1 MKKLVSMMLMIIA
14 LVTLSITA
22 FATNAD
28 NVEAEVLAPEDIV
41 SIEETKDSDDLFEVC
56 PKCGKVHDG
65 CCDQEF
71 VRPHV
76 KFKNEEY
83 ITFCDMKDNALYFIT
98 PDSNLML
105 MNLKTK
111 ELIFIKDKVAG
122 LTRYGMNGRYI
133 GYVTLKD
140 EFFSVP
146 YGIGNDGKLS
156 TDFQQEFGE

>member
-1 MKKLVSMMLMIIA
+1 MKKLVSMMLVIIA
-14 LVTLSITA
+14 LATLSITA
-22 FATNAD
+22 FATNVD
-28 NVEAEVLAPEDIV
+28 DVEFEVLTPEEIA
-41 SIEETKDSDDLFEVC
+41 SIEEAEDPDDLLEIC

-83 ITFCDMKDNALYFIT
+83 ITFCEMKDNALYFIT
-98 PDSNLML
+98 PDSKLML

-111 ELIFIKDKVAG
+111 ELIFIKDQVAG

-133 GYVTLKD
+133 GYVTLND

-146 YGIGNDGKLS
+146 YEIGKDGKLS
-156 TDFQQEFGE
+156 TEFQVEFGE